1 MFFESLAE
9 QYLVVIARLMR
20 LMHTKLIMNIP
31 ETEAYLKTCQ
41 TSMMELFTK
50 IIRNEFQPLTTFT
63 ESLILHVYLGSEYAS
78 DLNIFSV
85 YNDFLVNSFSTNVPL
100 LYILK
105 I

>member
-1 MFFESLAE
+1 
-9 QYLVVIARLMR
+9 
-20 LMHTKLIMNIP
+20 
-31 ETEAYLKTCQ
+31 
-41 TSMMELFTK
+41 MMELFTK

-63 ESLILHVYLGSEYAS
+63 ESLILHVYLGSEYTS